1 MKYKLKDSSELGQ
14 NIRIYHGDGKLFNR
28 KLQVSL
34 LVSNLILMTS
44 EPYVNQ
50 DERVFILSSI
60 VTSIILGNAS
70 LIFFDRIRYEEAK
83 DKLVT
88 LQNILKEKNINIE
101 LLKECT
107 YDLFEDGEI
116 LTFKD
121 DNRIVYV
128 DNKYMFQTKKETI
141 EITEDVN
148 KVLRKKKKG
157 KQNK

>member
-14 NIRIYHGDGKLFNR
+14 NIRIYHGDNKLFNR

-101 LLKECT
+101 LLKECA

-116 LTFKD
+116 LTFKN